1 MLPGEYAVCRLPP
14 DSPVP
19 DMAHGDGLVSVTRT
33 DEELSVVCRSS
44 MAPATARVEQ
54 PWRCLCVVGPLDLSM
69 VGVLSALAEVLAQ
82 AGIAIFV
89 VSTYDTD
96 YLLVRTVDLRQAV
109 QALQAAGH
117 LVRS

>member
-1 MLPGEYAVCRLPP
+1 VLPGEYAVCRLPP

-19 DMAHGDGLVSVTRT
+19 DMAHGDGLVSMTRT

-44 MAPATARVEQ
+44 IAPATARVEQ

-117 LVRS
+117 PVRS

>member
-1 MLPGEYAVCRLPP
+1 MRGCRLSAGVRWHLRPLEWK
-14 DSPVP
+14 S
-19 DMAHGDGLVSVTRT
+19 
-33 DEELSVVCRSS
+33 
-44 MAPATARVEQ
+44 
-54 PWRCLCVVGPLDLSM
+54 WRCLCVVGPLDLSM

-82 AGIAIFV
+82 AGVAIFV

-96 YLLVRTVDLRQAV
+96 DLLVRTVDLRQAV